1 MTKKTSLQIIQSF
14 CYRSNIAAP
23 GTILSS
29 TDPSILQLIH
39 LFYEVHEELRAARCW
54 PQQKKTY
61 SFTVSSAATKYP
73 LPTDF
78 YSALLRTQWDV
89 DQHRNLIGPMS
100 DEDFTYRL
108 KGVGGAT
115 VSPAWRIFGPDINP
129 NTSGGQFT
137 MDPAAPTG
145 GKNLYFEYITASTLL
160 PPNWT
165 PSETGITASPAKY
178 RNSNGN
184 IYKCSAITTGT
195 CGTTPPSGTTTFSDS
210 GVTWTYQS
218 ATYDTVIADEDLSLF
233 DDDLVTL
240 GLRYKWNVAKGYD
253 FENDQLV
260 YQNRIDDAVNR
271 YRGSYRGSFNRYN
284 RRRLYAPSTPGNW
297 SF

>member
-1 MTKKTSLQIIQSF
+1 MPKDTILQIAQTF
-14 CYRSNIAAP
+14 CYRINITP
-23 GTILSS
+23 PTSLVSP
-29 TDPSILQLIH
+29 TDPFALQVLH
-39 LFYEVHEELRAARCW
+39 LLYEVHEELRAARAW

-61 SFTVSSAATKYP
+61 SFTVSSGATKYP
-73 LPTDF
+73 LPPDF

-89 DQHRNLIGPMS
+89 DQHRNLVGPMS

-115 VSPAWRIFGPDINP
+115 VSPAFRIFGPDINP
-129 NTSGGQFT
+129 NTSGGQFSI
-137 MDPAAPTG
+137 DPAAPTG
-145 GKNLYFEYITASTLL
+145 GKNLYFEYITANTLL

-165 PSETGITASPAKY
+165 PSETGIIVNKY

-184 IYKCSAITTGT
+184 NYKCTAVTTGT
-195 CGTTPPSGTTTFSDS
+195 CGTTPPSGTTTFADN

-218 ATYDTVIADEDLSLF
+218 AIYDTVIADADQSLF
-233 DDDLVTL
+233 DDDLIIL

-253 FENDQLV
+253 YENDQMV

-271 YRGSYRGSFNRYN
+271 AKGSFRGSLNRLT
-284 RRRLYAPSTPGNW
+284 RRRLYAPTTSGGWT
-297 SF
+297 F